1 MRLLITGGS
10 KCGKSTLAEGLACRL
25 AGGSPVVYLA
35 TMQVTGPEEKA
46 IVARH
51 ARQRAGKG
59 FLVLEQAWDLGSILL
74 PEEAVLLLEDVPNA
88 LANEM
93 FGGRGPEAAYAG
105 IASLLPRCRH
115 LVMVTNEVGSD
126 GADYLSDT
134 LAFID
139 ALGRLN
145 RRLAALA
152 DTVVEVVA
160 GLPLILKGR
169 MP

>member
-1 MRLLITGGS
+1 M
-10 KCGKSTLAEGLACRL
+10 
-25 AGGSPVVYLA
+25 
-35 TMQVTGPEEKA
+35 
-46 IVARH
+46 
-51 ARQRAGKG
+51 
-59 FLVLEQAWDLGSILL
+59 
-74 PEEAVLLLEDVPNA
+74 
-88 LANEM
+88 
-93 FGGRGPEAAYAG
+93 
-105 IASLLPRCRH
+105 
-115 LVMVTNEVGSD
+115 GSD

-152 DTVVEVVA
+152 DTVVEVAA